1 MSYTEKGPRLNI
13 LNNTLVIKENNV
25 ELVTDFNYRI
35 IDIRFSKNLSIESKL
50 PSDYLFRKTTNRL
63 LIIKVNNRDEIM
75 AACPECVDDPFL
87 LTNHFLDNYLKPS
100 VD

>member
-35 IDIRFSKNLSIESKL
+35 IDIRFSKNLSIVIV
-50 PSDYLFRKTTNRL
+50 FT
-63 LIIKVNNRDEIM
+63 
-75 AACPECVDDPFL
+75 
-87 LTNHFLDNYLKPS
+87 
-100 VD
+100 